1 MFSRLIYPIWFP
13 FARPIRMGHGGVI
26 SNCEFKSSMLD
37 AGYSMLD
44 KDLLFTT
51 DT

>member
-1 MFSRLIYPIWFP
+1 VKESRQRAEDRGQRI
-13 FARPIRMGHGGVI
+13 VI
-26 SNCEFKSSMLD
+26 SNCGFESSMLD